1 MRRARLSTRGRDG
14 LPRAPPG
21 AQPLAVAGGQS
32 PVRLPGRRQ
41 VGVLTHAAFDG
52 VEALVRISAAAGE
65 VPETNRAL
73 RGRIDEG
80 WAEGERRLR
89 DRGMLD
95 SPGGRAARAAVE
107 ALTDLFASAPWKALG
122 ARSAHRPLGG

>member
-1 MRRARLSTRGRDG
+1 M
-14 LPRAPPG
+14 
-21 AQPLAVAGGQS
+21 
-32 PVRLPGRRQ
+32 RLPGRRQ
-41 VGVLTHAAFDG
+41 VGVLTHAEFDG
-52 VEALVRISAAAGE
+52 VEALVRITAAAGE
-65 VPETNRAL
+65 VPETNRAR

-107 ALTDLFASAPWKALG
+107 ALTDLFASAPWKVLG

>member
-1 MRRARLSTRGRDG
+1 M
-14 LPRAPPG
+14 
-21 AQPLAVAGGQS
+21 
-32 PVRLPGRRQ
+32 RLPGRRQ
-41 VGVLTHAAFDG
+41 VGVLTHAEFDG
-52 VEALVRISAAAGE
+52 VEALVRITAAAGE

-95 SPGGRAARAAVE
+95 SPGGLTPGGRAARAAVE